1 MWDNGCQVGNI
12 VAVEPTTTQK
22 KDKKMKELKYV
33 LLGIVIFLFAIL
45 AAGCEPVEFQNY
57 NIVTGW
63 EETNG

>member
-1 MWDNGCQVGNI
+1 
-12 VAVEPTTTQK
+12 
-22 KDKKMKELKYV
+22 MKEIKYV
-33 LLGIVIFLFAIL
+33 LLGLLIFLFAIL